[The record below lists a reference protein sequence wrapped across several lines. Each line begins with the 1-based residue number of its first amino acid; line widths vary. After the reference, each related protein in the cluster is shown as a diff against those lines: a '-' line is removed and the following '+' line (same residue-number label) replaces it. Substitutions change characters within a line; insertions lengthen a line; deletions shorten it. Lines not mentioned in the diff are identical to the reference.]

1 MALSKEAILAATDG
15 GLDIFK
21 RYITTFPGVGKAFLN
36 PFYDDTKPSAY
47 VYRQKDCGNYSF
59 VDHGNLDYIG
69 DCFTFIGWIFNKNT
83 NDRDGFIDVME
94 IINREFNLGLS
105 NNKDKVRELTNR
117 YPNTIK
123 KASEVD
129 PLTISENREEV
140 SKRFL
145 EPQYKAF
152 TPNEQMYWLMYG
164 VNMDTIKRYNVRSV
178 KTFRGVTKD
187 DKEYSIESTDS
198 EPIFAYP
205 GQGYVKIYA
214 PAPRTDSGI
223 VGTFMKATPLALNS
237 SHSAV
242 TYCLSQVEKRTC

>member
-1 MALSKEAILAATDG
+1 MALSKEGILAATDG

-21 RYITTFPGVGKAFLN
+21 RYITNFPGVGKAFLN

-69 DCFTFIGWIFNKNT
+69 DCFSFVGWIFNKDT
-83 NDRDGFIDVME
+83 SDREGFIDVME
-94 IINREFNLGLS
+94 IINRELNLGLS
-105 NNKDKVRELTNR
+105 DNKDKVRELTKR

-152 TPNEQMYWLMYG
+152 
-164 VNMDTIKRYNVRSV
+164 
-178 KTFRGVTKD
+178 F
-187 DKEYSIESTDS
+187 
-198 EPIFAYP
+198 
-205 GQGYVKIYA
+205 
-214 PAPRTDSGI
+214 
-223 VGTFMKATPLALNS
+223 
-237 SHSAV
+237 
-242 TYCLSQVEKRTC
+242 